1 MGAQRGRD
9 LLLKLDADGN
19 GAFVT
24 VAGLRARQVALNAT
38 TVDITAADSAGRWRE
53 LLEGAGTRAASL
65 SGSGLFRDAQSD
77 AAVRDLFFNGHIRP
91 WQVVIPEFGTLEGP
105 FQVTALEYAGRHD
118 NEVTFDLALSSAGE
132 VTFAAA

>member
-9 LLLKLDADGN
+9 LLLKLDVDDVGT
-19 GAFVT
+19 FVT

-38 TVDITAADSAGRWRE
+38 SVDITSADSVGRWRE

-77 AAVRDLFFNGHIRP
+77 AQVRDLFFNGLIRP
-91 WQVVIPEFGTLEGP
+91 WQVIVPDFGTLEGP
-105 FQVTALEYAGRHD
+105 FQITALEYAGRHD
-118 NEVTFDLALSSAGE
+118 TEVTFELSLSSAGA
-132 VTFAAA
+132 VTFTAI